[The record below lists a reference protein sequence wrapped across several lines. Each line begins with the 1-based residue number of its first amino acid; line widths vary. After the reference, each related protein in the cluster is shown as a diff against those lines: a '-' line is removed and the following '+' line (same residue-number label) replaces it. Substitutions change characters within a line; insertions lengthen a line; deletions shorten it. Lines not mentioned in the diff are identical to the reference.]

1 MRVGEEIISGEA
13 FREKYHLA
21 SSSFILQ
28 NTMENCD
35 IITCGVGHGYGMSQ
49 YTANEM
55 AKKGKTYKEILGYFY
70 KKTKIR
76 EVAEIV
82 QGEGGRKIR

>member
-1 MRVGEEIISGEA
+1 
-13 FREKYHLA
+13 
-21 SSSFILQ
+21 
-28 NTMENCD
+28 
-35 IITCGVGHGYGMSQ
+35 MSQ

-82 QGEGGRKIR
+82 QGEGGR